1 MEEIDFRKIKIEK
14 PGVKI
19 YDKYEE
25 LPEEM
30 YELVFY

>member
-19 YDKYEE
+19 YEINEE
-25 LPEEM
+25 FPEEM